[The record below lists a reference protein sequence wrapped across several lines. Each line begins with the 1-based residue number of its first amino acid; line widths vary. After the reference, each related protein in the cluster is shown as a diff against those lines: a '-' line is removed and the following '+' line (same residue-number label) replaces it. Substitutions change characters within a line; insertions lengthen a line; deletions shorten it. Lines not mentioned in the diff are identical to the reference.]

1 MNRKIYFGSKTLFLT
16 DSKKDTDSFK
26 WDIIEYFKDASD
38 ILKII
43 NQLDSNIKINSI
55 CVYYHDVNFVLSLIE
70 SQFSLIE
77 AAGGIIKNST
87 NQLLFIFRNGVWDLP
102 KGKREAGESVLET
115 ALREVKEETGLMSVI
130 SGDLIGNTYHTYFVG
145 EKRILKKTYW
155 FSMYCN
161 QNHLRPQS
169 EEGISEARW
178 IDADNLKMVYE
189 NTYGSIKDILGKL

>member
-155 FSMYCN
+155 FSM
-161 QNHLRPQS
+161 
-169 EEGISEARW
+169 
-178 IDADNLKMVYE
+178 
-189 NTYGSIKDILGKL
+189 SIKTIKDLIQRKE